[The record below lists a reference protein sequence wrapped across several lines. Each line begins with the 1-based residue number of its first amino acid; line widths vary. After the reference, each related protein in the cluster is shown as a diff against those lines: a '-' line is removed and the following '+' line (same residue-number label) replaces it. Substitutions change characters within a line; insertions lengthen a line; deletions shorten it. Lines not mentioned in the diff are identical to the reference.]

1 MPVKKSQLS
10 TSGKSSA
17 KKQKAG
23 SRASGAKKR
32 LIDEAAKKAKQKK
45 KHKGPLKLALLIG
58 APHDGDLSMHN
69 DVVAMYDALRMRGLA
84 PEEILTLEGKLDRQ
98 ILMEFL
104 KGVSRRIAQWA
115 EGELFLYFSGHGF
128 FTGDTVAEARVGVQ
142 LQYVAQGI
150 CKYCV
155 YWDEIFA
162 TLSVPK
168 TVTFAMLPD
177 H

>member
-1 MPVKKSQLS
+1 MSVIKGQLS
-10 TSGKSSA
+10 TSGKSSP
-17 KKQKAG
+17 KKQKAS
-23 SRASGAKKR
+23 SRSSGAQKR
-32 LIDEAAKKAKQKK
+32 LIEEAAKKAKQKK
-45 KHKGPLKLALLIG
+45 KYKSPLKLALLIG

-98 ILMEFL
+98 ILMGFL

-128 FTGDTVAEARVGVQ
+128 FAGDTVEEARVGVQ
-142 LQYVAQGI
+142 LRNVAQGDSE
-150 CKYCV
+150 YCV

-162 TLSVPK
+162 ALSVPEA
-168 TVTFAMLPD
+168 VILAILPD